1 MKFKFLDWYTQAI
14 GATLGIIA
22 CVYAYLNGYMFV
34 YTNIGNNFDYLG
46 FKGVISSYLL
56 LPLCILTL
64 SLSLIKSYIS
74 NKEISNTKFE
84 SINVFVIILT
94 TIIGFMGANIYFLIP
109 AVLIL
114 FNLISPNIYN
124 RKNLQVEEKTIEFS
138 KTIEFDQI
146 DDVNLFGYKDS
157 DKVHINNANDS
168 KVLKVKQE
176 MAIDLLIKDSSKQ
189 FIMELTGFTLD
200 ELNTLEKELGII
212 NN

>member
-14 GATLGIIA
+14 GATLGMIA

-34 YTNIGNNFDYLG
+34 YANIGNNFDYLW

-56 LPLCILTL
+56 LPLCILNL
-64 SLSLIKSYIS
+64 FLSLIKSYIS

-84 SINVFVIILT
+84 SINVFAIVLT
-94 TIIGFMGANIYFLIP
+94 TIIGFMGAKIYFFIP
-109 AVLIL
+109 AILIL
-114 FNLISPNIYN
+114 FNLISPNIFN
-124 RKNLQVEEKTIEFS
+124 RENLSVEDKTIEFN
-138 KTIEFDQI
+138 QI
-146 DDVNLFGYKDS
+146 DEV
-157 DKVHINNANDS
+157 DKVHINNVIDS

-176 MAIDLLIKDSSKQ
+176 MARDLLMKDSSKQ

-212 NN
+212 NI

>member
-34 YTNIGNNFDYLG
+34 YANIGNNFDYLG

-56 LPLCILTL
+56 LPLCILNL
-64 SLSLIKSYIS
+64 FLSLIKSYIS

-84 SINVFVIILT
+84 SINVFIIILT
-94 TIIGFMGANIYFLIP
+94 TIIGFMGAKIYFFIP
-109 AVLIL
+109 AILIL
-114 FNLISPNIYN
+114 FNLISPNIFN
-124 RKNLQVEEKTIEFS
+124 KENLSVKDKTIEFN
-138 KTIEFDQI
+138 QI
-146 DDVNLFGYKDS
+146 DEV
-157 DKVHINNANDS
+157 DKVHINNVSDS

-176 MAIDLLIKDSSKQ
+176 MARDLLMKDSSKQ

-212 NN
+212 NS

>member
-34 YTNIGNNFDYLG
+34 YANIGNNFDYLG

-64 SLSLIKSYIS
+64 FLSLIKSYIS
-74 NKEISNTKFE
+74 NKETSNTKFE
-84 SINVFVIILT
+84 SINVFIIILT
-94 TIIGFMGANIYFLIP
+94 TIIGFMGAKIYFFIP
-109 AVLIL
+109 AILIL
-114 FNLISPNIYN
+114 FNLISPNIFN
-124 RKNLQVEEKTIEFS
+124 RENLSVEDKTIEFN
-138 KTIEFDQI
+138 QI
-146 DDVNLFGYKDS
+146 DEV
-157 DKVHINNANDS
+157 DKVHINNVIDS

-176 MAIDLLIKDSSKQ
+176 MARDLLMKDSSKQ

-212 NN
+212 NS

>member
-34 YTNIGNNFDYLG
+34 YANIGNNFDYLG

-56 LPLCILTL
+56 LPLCILNL
-64 SLSLIKSYIS
+64 FLSLIKSYIS

-84 SINVFVIILT
+84 SINVFIIILT
-94 TIIGFMGANIYFLIP
+94 TIIGFMGAKIYFFIP
-109 AVLIL
+109 AILIL
-114 FNLISPNIYN
+114 FNLISPNIFN
-124 RKNLQVEEKTIEFS
+124 KENLSVKDKTIEFN
-138 KTIEFDQI
+138 QI
-146 DDVNLFGYKDS
+146 DEV
-157 DKVHINNANDS
+157 DKVHINNVSDS

-176 MAIDLLIKDSSKQ
+176 MARDLLMKDSSKQ

-212 NN
+212 NI

>member
-34 YTNIGNNFDYLG
+34 YANIGNNFDYLG

-64 SLSLIKSYIS
+64 FLSLIKSYIS

-84 SINVFVIILT
+84 SINVFIIILT
-94 TIIGFMGANIYFLIP
+94 TIIGFMGAKIYFFIP
-109 AVLIL
+109 AILIL
-114 FNLISPNIYN
+114 FNLISPNIFN
-124 RKNLQVEEKTIEFS
+124 KENLSVKDKTIEFN
-138 KTIEFDQI
+138 EI
-146 DDVNLFGYKDS
+146 DEV
-157 DKVHINNANDS
+157 DKVHINNVSDS

-176 MAIDLLIKDSSKQ
+176 MARDLLMKDSSKQ

-212 NN
+212 NS

>member
-34 YTNIGNNFDYLG
+34 YANIGNNFDYLG

-56 LPLCILTL
+56 LPLCILNL
-64 SLSLIKSYIS
+64 FLSLIKSYIS

-84 SINVFVIILT
+84 SINVFIIILT
-94 TIIGFMGANIYFLIP
+94 TIIGFMGAKIYFFIP
-109 AVLIL
+109 AILIL
-114 FNLISPNIYN
+114 FNLISPNIFN
-124 RKNLQVEEKTIEFS
+124 KENLSVEDKTIDDSKISEFN
-138 KTIEFDQI
+138 QI
-146 DDVNLFGYKDS
+146 DEV
-157 DKVHINNANDS
+157 DKVHINNVSDS
-168 KVLKVKQE
+168 KILKVKQE
-176 MAIDLLIKDSSKQ
+176 MARDLLMKDSSKQ

-212 NN
+212 NS

>member
-34 YTNIGNNFDYLG
+34 YANIGNNFDYLG

-84 SINVFVIILT
+84 SINVFAIVLT
-94 TIIGFMGANIYFLIP
+94 TIIGFMGAKIYFFIP
-109 AVLIL
+109 AILIL
-114 FNLISPNIYN
+114 FNLISPNIFN
-124 RKNLQVEEKTIEFS
+124 KENLSVEDKTIEFN
-138 KTIEFDQI
+138 QI
-146 DDVNLFGYKDS
+146 DEV
-157 DKVHINNANDS
+157 DKVHINNVSDS

-176 MAIDLLIKDSSKQ
+176 MARDLLMKDSSKQ

-212 NN
+212 NI

>member
-34 YTNIGNNFDYLG
+34 YANIGNNFDYLG

-56 LPLCILTL
+56 LPLCILNL
-64 SLSLIKSYIS
+64 FLSLIKSYIS

-84 SINVFVIILT
+84 SINVFIIILT
-94 TIIGFMGANIYFLIP
+94 TIIGFMGAKIYFFIP
-109 AVLIL
+109 AILIL
-114 FNLISPNIYN
+114 FNLISPNIFN
-124 RKNLQVEEKTIEFS
+124 KENLSVKDKTIEFN
-138 KTIEFDQI
+138 EI
-146 DDVNLFGYKDS
+146 DEV
-157 DKVHINNANDS
+157 DKVHINNVSDS

-176 MAIDLLIKDSSKQ
+176 MARDLLMKDSSKQ

-212 NN
+212 NS

>member
-14 GATLGIIA
+14 GSTLGIIA

-176 MAIDLLIKDSSKQ
+176 MAIDLLMKDSSKQ
-189 FIMELTGFTLD
+189 FIIELTGFTLD

>member
-34 YTNIGNNFDYLG
+34 YANIGNNFDYLG

-56 LPLCILTL
+56 LPLCILNL
-64 SLSLIKSYIS
+64 FLSLIKSYIS

-84 SINVFVIILT
+84 SINVFIIILT
-94 TIIGFMGANIYFLIP
+94 TIIGFMGAKIYFFIP
-109 AVLIL
+109 AILIL
-114 FNLISPNIYN
+114 FNLISPNIFN
-124 RKNLQVEEKTIEFS
+124 KENLSVKDKTIEFN
-138 KTIEFDQI
+138 QI
-146 DDVNLFGYKDS
+146 DEV
-157 DKVHINNANDS
+157 DKVHINNVTDS

-176 MAIDLLIKDSSKQ
+176 MARDLLMKDSSKQ

-212 NN
+212 NS

>member
-14 GATLGIIA
+14 GATLGMIA

-34 YTNIGNNFDYLG
+34 YANIGNNFDYLG

-64 SLSLIKSYIS
+64 FLSLIKSYIS
-74 NKEISNTKFE
+74 NKETSNTKFE
-84 SINVFVIILT
+84 SINVFIIILT
-94 TIIGFMGANIYFLIP
+94 TIIGFMGAKIYFFIP
-109 AVLIL
+109 AILIL
-114 FNLISPNIYN
+114 FNLISPNIFN
-124 RKNLQVEEKTIEFS
+124 KENLSVKDKTIEFN
-138 KTIEFDQI
+138 QI
-146 DDVNLFGYKDS
+146 DEV
-157 DKVHINNANDS
+157 DKVHINNVIDS

-176 MAIDLLIKDSSKQ
+176 MARDLLMKDSSKQ

-212 NN
+212 NS